1 MPIDISRLIR
11 NGNSLCVVIPAK
23 MVQSLRWNVG
33 DRIAMRYAEGKL
45 ILDRVP
51 VEGLAKLKAGEINGN

>member
-23 MVQSLRWNVG
+23 MVASVRWNVG
-33 DRIAMRYAEGKL
+33 DRIAIRFADGKL

-51 VEGLAKLKAGEINGN
+51 MESLGRVKAGEINGN